1 MPSIEIDEIYNVS
14 SNEKHQRENVGS
26 RLSDFLKVFT
36 FLRLS
41 SLITVIEL
49 KHY

>member
-1 MPSIEIDEIYNVS
+1 MPNIEIDEIYNVS

-26 RLSDFLKVFT
+26 RLSDFLKVFKT
-36 FLRLS
+36 VS